1 MFHLIVLKQEQQQ
14 VVITNVQSPTR
25 LSRNGLNEDIL
36 SPMSQTTTGTTED
49 LNQDIDDV
57 TASTGSSTSRPRP
70 ITMTEILNCID
81 NGDSSSIFQSKEL
94 HYLFLKH
101 CVVNVISKKKW
112 NDNCD
117 RDDYYKFITASDE
130 GFALVV
136 LDNNIERYMEMMKNE
151 DPNIKDFGQPK
162 YTSVTQK
169 GMTHHHIGKGW
180 NDRGKMEFQ
189 RYTEMII
196 EKRKDLVWLEKRSRG
211 IKRVSNRERQ
221 RRKKRSYDDIDNQQ
235 YNCMDNEE
243 QTKWNNF
250 MLSSV
255 NNMNSM
261 SNITAI

>member
-1 MFHLIVLKQEQQQ
+1 MFNLIVLKQEQQQ
-14 VVITNVQSPTR
+14 VVITNVQSPIR

-36 SPMSQTTTGTTED
+36 SPISQTTTGTTED
-49 LNQDIDDV
+49 LNLDIDDV

-70 ITMTEILNCID
+70 IAMTETLNCID
-81 NGDSSSIFQSKEL
+81 NGDSSSIFQNKEL

-117 RDDYYKFITASDE
+117 REDYYKFITASDE

-136 LDNNIERYMEMMKNE
+136 LDNNVERHMEMMKNE

-162 YTSVTQK
+162 HASVAKK
-169 GMTHHHIGKGW
+169 GTTNHVGKGW

-189 RYTEMII
+189 RHTEMTI
-196 EKRKDLVWLEKRSRG
+196 EKRKDLAWLEKRSRG
-211 IKRVSNRERQ
+211 IKRVANRERQ
-221 RRKKRSYDDIDNQQ
+221 RRKKRSYDDV
-235 YNCMDNEE
+235 DNEE
-243 QTKWNNF
+243 CNCVDDEEQTRWNNF